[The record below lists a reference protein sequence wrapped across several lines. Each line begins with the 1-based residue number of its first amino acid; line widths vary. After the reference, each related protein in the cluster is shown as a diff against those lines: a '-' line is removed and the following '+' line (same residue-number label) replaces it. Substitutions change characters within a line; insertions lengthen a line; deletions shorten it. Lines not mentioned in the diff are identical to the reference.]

1 MKYFSSLC
9 NFQQWLTDLTF
20 LFLHLATRELHTCL
34 LLLHIWGWWTWKT
47 YLPHQTGNMHV
58 GGSKEQRERKKKSGF
73 CYNMHFNCYCT
84 RVLAECLAFTAPWR
98 HFHPLPLCGNVTI
111 KTLQPEDRKK
121 KKKKN
126 ASTAKREMF
135 CFKLQK
141 KCNAFTSNTDE
152 WMHELKG
159 ACFDI
164 CYLHFY
170 YTVCRKTRAA
180 NENVNNQSVCGK
192 YSTNHVIPG
201 DTV

>member
-121 KKKKN
+121 KKMPAQQKEK
-126 ASTAKREMF
+126 
-135 CFKLQK
+135 CFALNFKQK

-159 ACFDI
+159 ACFVI

-170 YTVCRKTRAA
+170 YTVCKKNKGSNT
-180 NENVNNQSVCGK
+180 
-192 YSTNHVIPG
+192 
-201 DTV
+201 